1 MKQYLFL
8 LLLCPHLGAFA
19 QGYIEK
25 IEAYQVEQFESF
37 KDPENS
43 PLLPEDLEDFER
55 LEFFPIRELYCV
67 KAQFTEKKGKPFEM
81 PTSTDRK
88 PIYQSVGL
96 LQFELNGEKLE
107 LTVYKNIALSKNKE
121 YENYLFVPFK
131 DLTCGAESYGGGRYL
146 DLQEPQNDEPW
157 ILDFNLSYNPYCA
170 YNHTYSCPIPP
181 AENHLKVRIEAG
193 VKDYR
198 R

>member
-1 MKQYLFL
+1 MKQRLFL
-8 LLLCPHLGAFA
+8 LLLCPCLGSFA
-19 QGYIEK
+19 QGYIER
-25 IEAYQVEQFESF
+25 IEAYQVEQFKSF
-37 KDPENS
+37 KDPDNS
-43 PLLPEDLEDFER
+43 PLTPEDLEDFER

-67 KAQFTEKKGKPFEM
+67 KAQFVKKKGEKFEM

-131 DLTCGAESYGGGRYL
+131 DLTCGVESYGGGRYL

-157 ILDFNLSYNPYCA
+157 VLDFNLSYNPYCA

-181 AENHLKVRIEAG
+181 VENHLKVRIEAG
-193 VKDYR
+193 AKAYR
-198 R
+198 P